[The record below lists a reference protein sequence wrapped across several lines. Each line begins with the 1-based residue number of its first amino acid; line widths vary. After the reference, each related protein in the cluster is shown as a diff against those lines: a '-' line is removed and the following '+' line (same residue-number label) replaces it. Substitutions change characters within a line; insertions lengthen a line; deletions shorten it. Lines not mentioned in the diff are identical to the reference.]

1 MTFMAYLNEYRI
13 GKVQQ
18 LLAQR
23 NKNMTEIAE
32 AAGFASI
39 KTFNRV
45 FKESTGL
52 SPHSIKS
59 QFLRRN
65 RHKSA

>member
-52 SPHSIKS
+52 SPTQYQKSIFEEK
-59 QFLRRN
+59 Q
-65 RHKSA
+65 A